1 MNKQNIK
8 TYNRAGKLWAE
19 WSDRSLDDEDRY
31 AGDSIIIKVSV
42 PKEQGEK
49 ALWSAMALALDEWM
63 RDTRGSS

>member
-1 MNKQNIK
+1 M
-8 TYNRAGKLWAE
+8 WAE